1 MVFLSG
7 KKDKVRKVIPGDL
20 YYTIKTTLRVLPEYE
35 IYHKLYGIPKN
46 YDLFLLQK
54 IQEYQS
60 KQYPLNKIK
69 YNIDL
74 CQQQHLI

>member
-20 YYTIKTTLRVLPEYE
+20 YYTIKTTLRISPEYE
-35 IYHKLYGIPKN
+35 VYHQLYGIPKN
-46 YDLFLLQK
+46 YDPFLLQK
-54 IQEYQS
+54 IKEYQS
-60 KQYPLNKIK
+60 KQYPLKKIK

-74 CQQQHLI
+74 CQQWI